1 MSLSEDD
8 PMQLYQKFTESF
20 NKIAKPDEPNGHF
33 QQYENQVNFSEFSSA
48 PQFDAPNT
56 SGSIFAPK
64 PHYQYQPSSSA
75 SPNLPL
81 SSPVLPQPGGAQP
94 QIATLEPRQDWYNP
108 TFPLGSEAQNHSFIP
123 SNSYGAISAYDYQQ
137 PYVVQDPM
145 FGMANGFGARPPVT
159 ASPLA
164 TDQIHPGVP
173 VVQNHMNLSGQPMLD
188 EALNMLRSHDDNT
201 TNQNF
206 TGNLGNGNMAQI
218 ASKRKSTGIDSM
230 PIDQQPSSSTSSGRG
245 RPRTKRPKKGN
256 DDAEMAEDDSIDGE
270 EKEKKDK
277 DRRWTNNQRERVR
290 IRDINEALKELGR
303 ICSTHLKSDKPMTK
317 LGIMNNAVDVI
328 MTLEQQVRERNL
340 NPKVACLKR
349 REEGSSGESWT
360 PPPGPSQG
368 MLSGMSPGLANS
380 YSPSPATPS
389 SISGYPPHIPRSEPG
404 MLQSPGHF
412 S

>member
-20 NKIAKPDEPNGHF
+20 NKIAKPDETNGHF
-33 QQYENQVNFSEFSSA
+33 QHYENQVNFSEFTST
-48 PQFDAPNT
+48 PQFEAPNT

-64 PHYQYQPSSSA
+64 PQYQYQASSST
-75 SPNLPL
+75 SSNLPL
-81 SSPVLPQPGGAQP
+81 SSPVLPQSGAQP
-94 QIATLEPRQDWYNP
+94 QIASLEPRQDWYNP
-108 TFPLGSEAQNHSFIP
+108 TSFPLGTEGQNHSFMP
-123 SNSYGAISAYDYQQ
+123 SNNYGAISAYDYQQ
-137 PYVVQDPM
+137 PYAIQDPM
-145 FGMANGFGARPPVT
+145 FGMANGFGGRPPVS

-164 TDQIHPGVP
+164 SDQIHPGVP
-173 VVQNHMNLSGQPMLD
+173 GVQNHMNLGGQPMLD
-188 EALNMLRSHDDNT
+188 EALNMLRSHDENT
-201 TNQNF
+201 NNQNF
-206 TGNLGNGNMAQI
+206 PGPLGNSNIAQI
-218 ASKRKSTGIDSM
+218 AAKRKSTGMESM

-245 RPRTKRPKKGN
+245 RPRSKRSKKG
-256 DDAEMAEDDSIDGE
+256 DDAECAEDDSVDGE
-270 EKEKKDK
+270 EKEKRDK

-360 PPPGPSQG
+360 PPPGTSQG
-368 MLSGMSPGLANS
+368 MMNGMSPGLASS

-404 MLQSPGHF
+404 LLQSPAHF